1 MQNHYCMSCRG
12 LQEGNEEIVSTI
24 LRWLGDECADK
35 KHDGHDHERLFAIA
49 SWPRRYGLGFPLA
62 EMCERSRV
70 SCNVNIML
78 QL

>member
-35 KHDGHDHERLFAIA
+35 KHDGHDHEHLFAIA
-49 SWPRRYGLGFPLA
+49 SWPRRYGLGF
-62 EMCERSRV
+62 RV
-70 SCNVNIML
+70 STS
-78 QL
+78 